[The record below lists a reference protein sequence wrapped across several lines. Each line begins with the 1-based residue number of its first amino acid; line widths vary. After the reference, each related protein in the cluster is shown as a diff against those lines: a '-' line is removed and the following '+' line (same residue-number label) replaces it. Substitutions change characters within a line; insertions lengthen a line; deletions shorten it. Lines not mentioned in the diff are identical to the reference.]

1 MEVTRSRIMNELA
14 GQSLGGYKLDEEIG
28 RGSMGM
34 VYRGRQI
41 ALGREVAIKV
51 LSQALAKD
59 ASYVA
64 RFIREAQIIAG
75 LHHAHI
81 VQIFDAGQQN
91 GLLYFVMEYVQ
102 GPTIASL
109 LLLDGAIPQHLA
121 AEYAAQ
127 IAEALDS
134 AYRERNVIHRDI
146 KPENLMLDR
155 WGKIKVMDFGL
166 ARAMGLQKITVART
180 LVGSIYYASP
190 EQVWGYTL
198 DNRSDIYALGVVLY
212 EMVSGHRPFAGR
224 SLPELTQ
231 AIVNSPV
238 RPPGSY
244 TPELSPELAQI
255 ILVAMARDRNE
266 RYEQAMLLS
275 RDLRALNLKP
285 ETQLSKTVIKPPVNA
300 NGQQIARG
308 KTTIQ
313 PPKRPQLPPPRY
325 TIQCRDT
332 WLTELEINNNSMD
345 SSQLSLGIAFLA
357 GIASFLSPCVLPLVP
372 VYIAQLVG
380 HSVYQS
386 SAEQENQPTRLT
398 TFLHASTF
406 VLGFT
411 IAFVALGATAS
422 TIGSFLRANQ
432 LLLRQVGG
440 VILIIIGLHLT
451 GILKIPLFYV
461 QKRFEFHQT

>member
-75 LHHAHI
+75 LNHPNI
-81 VQIFDAGQQN
+81 VQMFEAGQQN
-91 GLLYFVMEYVQ
+91 GLVYFVMEYVQ
-102 GPTIASL
+102 GPTIASIL
-109 LLLDGAIPQHLA
+109 QLDGTIPQYLA
-121 AEYAAQ
+121 AEYGAQ
-127 IAEALDS
+127 IADALDS

-212 EMVSGHRPFAGR
+212 EMVSGQRPFVGR

-231 AIVNSPV
+231 AITGGQLQ
-238 RPPGSY
+238 PPSIF
-244 TPELSPELAQI
+244 TPELSPELEQI
-255 ILVAMARDRNE
+255 ILVAMARNRNE
-266 RYEQAMLLS
+266 RYEQAMLMAQA
-275 RDLRALNLKP
+275 LRALNLQAPTHFSPGTPGAPGAASGSPPKTN
-285 ETQLSKTVIKPPVNA
+285 ESKTSRERVVL
-300 NGQQIARG
+300 
-308 KTTIQ
+308 Q
-313 PPKRPQLPPPRY
+313 PPKRPQMQR
-325 TIQCRDT
+325 
-332 WLTELEINNNSMD
+332 
-345 SSQLSLGIAFLA
+345 
-357 GIASFLSPCVLPLVP
+357 PL
-372 VYIAQLVG
+372 
-380 HSVYQS
+380 
-386 SAEQENQPTRLT
+386 
-398 TFLHASTF
+398 
-406 VLGFT
+406 
-411 IAFVALGATAS
+411 
-422 TIGSFLRANQ
+422 
-432 LLLRQVGG
+432 
-440 VILIIIGLHLT
+440 
-451 GILKIPLFYV
+451 
-461 QKRFEFHQT
+461 

>member
-1 MEVTRSRIMNELA
+1 MNELA
-14 GQSLGGYKLDEEIG
+14 GQCLGGYELEEEIG
-28 RGSMGM
+28 RGSMGL

-51 LSQALAKD
+51 LSRALARD

-75 LHHAHI
+75 LNHPHI

-109 LLLDGAIPQHLA
+109 LNLDGTIPQHLA

-166 ARAMGLQKITVART
+166 ARATGHQQITVAKT

-190 EQVWGYTL
+190 EQVWGRTL

-212 EMVSGHRPFAGR
+212 EMVSGQRPFVGR

-231 AIVNSPV
+231 AITGGPLQ
-238 RPPGSY
+238 PPSIFM
-244 TPELSPELAQI
+244 PELSADLEQI

-266 RYEQAMLLS
+266 RYEQAMLMAQA
-275 RDLRALNLKP
+275 LRALNLQAPAHFSPGSASGSPLKTN
-285 ETQLSKTVIKPPVNA
+285 ESKTSRERVVL
-300 NGQQIARG
+300 
-308 KTTIQ
+308 Q
-313 PPKRPQLPPPRY
+313 PPKRPQMQRPFYLDLTLPLPAKP
-325 TIQCRDT
+325 
-332 WLTELEINNNSMD
+332 
-345 SSQLSLGIAFLA
+345 
-357 GIASFLSPCVLPLVP
+357 IASEPSPTPAVSAEPPLVDTQEIDTAGP
-372 VYIAQLVG
+372 TGPLEPPLAPREN
-380 HSVYQS
+380 
-386 SAEQENQPTRLT
+386 EQRSGELTKKQPFWR
-398 TFLHASTF
+398 
-406 VLGFT
+406 
-411 IAFVALGATAS
+411 
-422 TIGSFLRANQ
+422 
-432 LLLRQVGG
+432 
-440 VILIIIGLHLT
+440 
-451 GILKIPLFYV
+451 KLFKSPP
-461 QKRFEFHQT
+461 Q

>member
-1 MEVTRSRIMNELA
+1 MNELA
-14 GQSLGGYKLDEEIG
+14 GQCLGGYELEEEIG

-51 LSQALAKD
+51 LSRALARD

-75 LHHAHI
+75 LNHPHI

-109 LLLDGAIPQHLA
+109 LHLDGAIPQHLA

-166 ARAMGLQKITVART
+166 ARATGLQKITIAKT

-190 EQVWGYTL
+190 EQVWGHTL

-212 EMVSGHRPFAGR
+212 EMVSGQRPFVGR

-231 AIVNSPV
+231 AITSGPV
-238 RPPGSY
+238 QPPSIF
-244 TPELSPELAQI
+244 TPELSAELEQI
-255 ILVAMARDRNE
+255 ILVAMARNRNE
-266 RYEQAMLLS
+266 RYEQAMLMAQA
-275 RDLRALNLKP
+275 LRTLNLQAPTHFSPDTPGAASGSPLKTN
-285 ETQLSKTVIKPPVNA
+285 ESKTSRERVVL
-300 NGQQIARG
+300 
-308 KTTIQ
+308 Q
-313 PPKRPQLPPPRY
+313 PPKRPQMQRPLYLDLTHSPPGKP
-325 TIQCRDT
+325 
-332 WLTELEINNNSMD
+332 
-345 SSQLSLGIAFLA
+345 
-357 GIASFLSPCVLPLVP
+357 IASESVPPAPPVPPAPLATVSAEPPLVN
-372 VYIAQLVG
+372 AQEIDTEGPTGPLG
-380 HSVYQS
+380 PPL
-386 SAEQENQPTRLT
+386 ARREIEQFEQRSPELTKRQPFWR
-398 TFLHASTF
+398 
-406 VLGFT
+406 
-411 IAFVALGATAS
+411 
-422 TIGSFLRANQ
+422 
-432 LLLRQVGG
+432 
-440 VILIIIGLHLT
+440 
-451 GILKIPLFYV
+451 KLFKPSP
-461 QKRFEFHQT
+461 Q

>member
-51 LSQALAKD
+51 LSRALARD

-75 LHHAHI
+75 LNHPHI

-109 LLLDGAIPQHLA
+109 LQLDGAIPQHLA

-166 ARAMGLQKITVART
+166 ARATGLQKITVAKA

-190 EQVWGYTL
+190 EQVWGQTL

-212 EMVSGHRPFAGR
+212 EMISGQRPFVGR

-231 AIVNSPV
+231 AITSGPV
-238 RPPGSY
+238 QPPSIF
-244 TPELSPELAQI
+244 TPELSAELEQI
-255 ILVAMARDRNE
+255 ILVAMARNRNE
-266 RYEQAMLLS
+266 RYEQAMLMAQA
-275 RDLRALNLKP
+275 LRALNVQAPTHFLPDTPLKTN
-285 ETQLSKTVIKPPVNA
+285 ESKTSRERVVL
-300 NGQQIARG
+300 
-308 KTTIQ
+308 Q
-313 PPKRPQLPPPRY
+313 PPKRPQMQRPLYLDLTHSPPGKP
-325 TIQCRDT
+325 
-332 WLTELEINNNSMD
+332 
-345 SSQLSLGIAFLA
+345 
-357 GIASFLSPCVLPLVP
+357 IASEPVPPAPPAPLATV
-372 VYIAQLVG
+372 
-380 HSVYQS
+380 
-386 SAEQENQPTRLT
+386 SAEPSLVNAQEIDTEGPTGPLGPPLAQREIDQFEQRSPELT
-398 TFLHASTF
+398 
-406 VLGFT
+406 
-411 IAFVALGATAS
+411 
-422 TIGSFLRANQ
+422 
-432 LLLRQVGG
+432 
-440 VILIIIGLHLT
+440 
-451 GILKIPLFYV
+451 
-461 QKRFEFHQT
+461 KR

>member
-1 MEVTRSRIMNELA
+1 MNELA
-14 GQSLGGYKLDEEIG
+14 GQSLGGYVLDEEIG

-64 RFIREAQIIAG
+64 RFIREAQIMAG
-75 LHHAHI
+75 LNHPNI

-109 LLLDGAIPQHLA
+109 LQLDGMIPQYLA
-121 AEYAAQ
+121 AEYGAQ
-127 IAEALDS
+127 IADALDS

-166 ARAMGLQKITVART
+166 ARALGLQKITVAKT

-212 EMVSGHRPFAGR
+212 EMVSGHRPFMGR
-224 SLPELTQ
+224 SLPELTR
-231 AIVNSPV
+231 AIVNSPI
-238 RPPGSY
+238 RPPSHY
-244 TPELSPELAQI
+244 TPELLPELEQI

-275 RDLRALNLKP
+275 RDLRTLNLKP
-285 ETQLSKTVIKPPVNA
+285 ETQLSKTVIKSPVNA
-300 NGQQIARG
+300 NGQQVTRG
-308 KTTIQ
+308 KTVIQ
-313 PPKRPQLPPPRY
+313 PPKRPKLPSSRYYDQEYTRPTVSKQAAHSLTPPE
-325 TIQCRDT
+325 TQQVTKASPSINEQKIDT
-332 WLTELEINNNSMD
+332 EGPTGPLEPLPQTNTEQQQRRRKSRKHKTAKKRPLWQKI
-345 SSQLSLGIAFLA
+345 FK
-357 GIASFLSPCVLPLVP
+357 SP
-372 VYIAQLVG
+372 
-380 HSVYQS
+380 
-386 SAEQENQPTRLT
+386 R
-398 TFLHASTF
+398 
-406 VLGFT
+406 
-411 IAFVALGATAS
+411 
-422 TIGSFLRANQ
+422 
-432 LLLRQVGG
+432 
-440 VILIIIGLHLT
+440 
-451 GILKIPLFYV
+451 
-461 QKRFEFHQT
+461 